1 MSDGQPRRPQDVTWE
16 QLRDGAEA
24 SWPVEGPSSQGGTTL
39 YLYRGRHFLVG
50 YGEHSSLPGG
60 AEEILS
66 SRADDSAGFPPALAE
81 GHAAGCRHDDWRDS
95 VWWRH
100 AGCLLEVQGRVVRL
114 FESAEPVWTCSVES
128 FLDAASREQADVL
141 GRLGPAVLDEAL
153 RRARSKR

>member
-66 SRADDSAGFPPALAE
+66 SRADDSRRSPG
-81 GHAAGCRHDDWRDS
+81 
-95 VWWRH
+95 
-100 AGCLLEVQGRVVRL
+100 
-114 FESAEPVWTCSVES
+114 SAWP
-128 FLDAASREQADVL
+128 
-141 GRLGPAVLDEAL
+141 GM
-153 RRARSKR
+153 K